1 MSKKSINPIRESLYQ
16 TLSNV
21 ETDKGAY
28 LGAKERSSKVAMVVK
43 AGLMKKLLE
52 EKIPIDI
59 FIEKYIN
66 KKKESD
72 EPIKIKKSQ
81 LKKLIKKGF
90 EDGLFKEKKRD
101 SLLELYEEKDYDK
114 IISFLD
120 KKGLISGEG
129 FAKGSPEAKAHAEKM
144 RKAKLSKRER
154 SPSPE
159 PKKESKEKIEVVKGI
174 ATATKKGKAYN
185 IKAKSGINKDLP
197 QEVINEGSKL
207 LRDSIDD
214 HIKIKMFHPDY
225 KNDKKK
231 YRWI

>member
-21 ETDKGAY
+21 EASKGAY
-28 LGAKERSSKVAMVVK
+28 QKSNEGISKLALVSD
-43 AGLMKKLLE
+43 AGLLKKFVE
-52 EKIPIDI
+52 EKIPIDV

-101 SLLELYEEKDYDK
+101 SLMKLYEEKDYDK
-114 IISFLD
+114 IISYLD
-120 KKGLISGEG
+120 KKGLITGEG
-129 FAKGSPEAKAHAEKM
+129 FTKGSPEAKAHAEKM
-144 RKAKLSKRER
+144 RKAKSSKRER

-174 ATATKKGKAYN
+174 ATATKKGKTYN

-214 HIKIKMFHPDY
+214 HIKIKYFHPDY

-231 YRWI
+231 YRWV